1 MYYVCKHKL
10 FLQTQG
16 MIKVKLI
23 ETAEELNEAHKIR
36 KEVFVIE
43 QNCPEDI
50 EWEFEEESH
59 HYVALIDDIA
69 VGTAR
74 WRQTEKGYKLERFAV
89 TKEYRNQQIGAALLT
104 RIIADVPKDEKPV
117 YLHAQLAA
125 KNFYLRHG
133 LLPKGEHFWEGG
145 IEHVKMY
152 VR

>member
-1 MYYVCKHKL
+1 
-10 FLQTQG
+10 
-16 MIKVKLI
+16 MIIVKLV
-23 ETAEELNEAHKIR
+23 ERPEELDMAHKIR

-59 HYVALIDDIA
+59 HYIA
-69 VGTAR
+69 IKDGNIIGTAR
-74 WRQTEKGYKLERFAV
+74 WRATDKGYKLERFAV
-89 TKEYRNQQIGAALLT
+89 TKAHRNQQVGEALLK
-104 RIIADVPKDEKPV
+104 RIIADVPRDEKPV

-133 LLPKGEHFWEGG
+133 LKPKGEHFWEGG

>member
-1 MYYVCKHKL
+1 
-10 FLQTQG
+10 
-16 MIKVKLI
+16 MIIVKLV
-23 ETAEELNEAHKIR
+23 ETPDELKVAHQIR

-43 QNCPEDI
+43 QECPEEI

-59 HYVALIDDIA
+59 HYVALLNNEI

-74 WRQTEKGYKLERFAV
+74 WRETEKGIKLERFAV
-89 TKEYRNQQIGAALLT
+89 RKDFRNQHVGAALLQ
-104 RIIADVPKDEKPV
+104 RLLNDVPKDGRPI

-133 LLPKGEHFWEGG
+133 LEPKGEHFWEGG

-152 VR
+152 VVS